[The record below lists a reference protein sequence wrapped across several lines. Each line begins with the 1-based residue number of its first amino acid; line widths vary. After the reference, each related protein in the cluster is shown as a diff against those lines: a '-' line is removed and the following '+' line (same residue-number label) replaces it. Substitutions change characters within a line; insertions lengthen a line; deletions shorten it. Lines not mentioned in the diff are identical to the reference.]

1 MMTRSS
7 IISSGLI
14 TLNEWFEHSQ
24 NTAMGNVESLRMSA
38 LEAEDG
44 SSRGV
49 GMAERSRGKPA
60 APGSSAKWARILCAH
75 PVHELHLVF
84 V

>member
-14 TLNEWFEHSQ
+14 TVNQWFEHSQ
-24 NTAMGNVESLRMSA
+24 NTALENVESLRRSA

-44 SSRGV
+44 SSLGV
-49 GMAERSRGKPA
+49 GMAEGSTGKPA
-60 APGSSAKWARILCAH
+60 AALRNGSGSGVHILPGSSIWT
-75 PVHELHLVF
+75 F